1 MILIKGQ
8 KKNGA
13 SDGLRTH
20 DLIVGNDMLYQLSY
34 TRVRE
39 RRSILEHHVFCKG
52 FLVLKIVDHHA
63 FTTGFEHFLDE
74 FHVQGVFLI
83 GVLRG
88 FILEYE
94 IQRHLIGLIDNIP
107 VALGHFTAV
116 IVQNSRARLEIL
128 FGPSE
133 QFFCGFRDIRF
144 SPKNDN
150 V

>member
-8 KKNGA
+8 RRNGA

-20 DLIVGNDMLYQLSY
+20 DLLHGKQMLYQLSY

-39 RRSILEHHVFCKG
+39 WRSILEHRFFCKW

-63 FTTGFEHFLDE
+63 FTTRFEHLLHE
-74 FHVQGVFLI
+74 LNVQGVILI
-83 GVLRG
+83 GILRG

-94 IQRHLIGLIDNIP
+94 IQRHLVGLIDNIP
-107 VALGHFTAV
+107 GAFSHFTTV
-116 IVQNSRARLEIL
+116 IVQNSRAGLEIL
-128 FGPSE
+128 FGSSE

-144 SPKNDN
+144 GPKNDN

>member
-8 KKNGA
+8 EKNGA

-63 FTTGFEHFLDE
+63 FTTIFEHFLDE
-74 FHVQGVFLI
+74 LHVQGVLLI

-94 IQRHLIGLIDNIP
+94 IQRHLIGLINNIP
-107 VALGHFTAV
+107 VALSHFTAV
-116 IVQNSRARLEIL
+116 IVQDSRAGLEIL
-128 FGPSE
+128 FSPSE
-133 QFFCGFRDIRF
+133 QFFSGFRDIRF
-144 SPKNDN
+144 GPKNDN

>member
-1 MILIKGQ
+1 MIPIKGQ
-8 KKNGA
+8 GKNGA

-20 DLIVGNDMLYQLSY
+20 DLLHGKQMLYQLSY

-39 RRSILEHHVFCKG
+39 GTSILEHNVFCKG

-63 FTTGFEHFLDE
+63 FTTIFEHFLDE
-74 FHVQGVFLI
+74 LHVQGVFLI

-88 FILEYE
+88 FILEYQ
-94 IQRHLIGLIDNIP
+94 IQRHLIGLIDNTP

-116 IVQNSRARLEIL
+116 IVQDSRAGLEIL

-133 QFFCGFRDIRF
+133 QFFRGFRDIRF
-144 SPKNDN
+144 GPENDN